1 MRFPRF
7 LIGLLAALLVFGV
20 TTYLI
25 TNNFWL
31 TLGQTLICAFLI
43 QLGYFAVILWLVR
56 RRKSLLSDEGHPD
69 DAGFSKERR
78 SILASRLRQT
88 R

>member
-7 LIGLLAALLVFGV
+7 LIGFFAALLVFGG

-25 TNNFWL
+25 TRDFWL

-43 QLGYFAVILWLVR
+43 QFGYFAVILWLIK
-56 RRKSLLSDEGHPD
+56 RRKTQLADKAQKHIDNARL
-69 DAGFSKERR
+69 AKTRR
-78 SILASRLRQT
+78 GIAQDKL
-88 R
+88 